1 MIQRFISN
9 LALAVAGA
17 VAVVATQAFSDGII
31 RWLLFGVSLGALVLL
46 ALVQRDPARGRVQH
60 LLDAGTGALAVWSAV
75 ASVVYSGSTLMW
87 LSLGEAIGFVVLGV
101 AGLLVHEMQTERAV
115 RALEAVP
122 ADAGDRAEDLQAAA

>member
-17 VAVVATQAFSDGII
+17 IAVVATQAFSDGII
-31 RWLLFGVSLGALVLL
+31 RWLLFGVSLGALALL
-46 ALVQRDPARGRVQH
+46 GLVQRDLARGRVQH
-60 LLDAGTGALAVWSAV
+60 ALDAGTGALAVWSAV

-87 LSLGEAIGFVVLGV
+87 LSLGEAIGFVVLGL
-101 AGLLVHEMQTERAV
+101 AGMLVHELQTERVV

-122 ADAGDRAEDLQAAA
+122 ADASDRAEELQEAA

>member
-60 LLDAGTGALAVWSAV
+60 MLDAGTRELAVWSAV

-101 AGLLVHEMQTERAV
+101 AGLLVHEMQTERVV

>member
-60 LLDAGTGALAVWSAV
+60 VLDVGTGALAVWSAV

-101 AGLLVHEMQTERAV
+101 AGLLVHEMQTERVV
-115 RALEAVP
+115 RTLEAVP